1 MIRSRVEEL
10 TGNFDKRFLVVGD
23 VMLDRFV
30 WGNVERF
37 SPEAAACPVLEFER
51 ETKMLGGAGNVA
63 TNLLALGASSVCLT
77 GLVGRDRDGYELQH
91 RIGYGKI
98 EDLLLILDRPTT
110 TKTRFV
116 AEDKHLLRFD
126 RETLEP
132 ASESETKVILERI
145 SSRMQ
150 DVDAIIVQDYAK
162 GAVTPFL
169 IRELMKLAAENNTPV
184 FVDPKSDL
192 WPFFKGAALV
202 KPNLPEAMSA
212 FGVVGKEHEGLVE
225 RWGRSMLKYTRAGA
239 VVVTR
244 GRDGMSLF
252 TKEEEAWAVPQ
263 PVDVVDVSGAGD
275 TTMSTLVLSRL
286 AGATWVEAMELA
298 NVAAGVAVG
307 KRGTSTVTT
316 DELLDRY
323 PKE

>member
-1 MIRSRVEEL
+1 
-10 TGNFDKRFLVVGD
+10 
-23 VMLDRFV
+23 
-30 WGNVERF
+30 
-37 SPEAAACPVLEFER
+37 
-51 ETKMLGGAGNVA
+51 
-63 TNLLALGASSVCLT
+63 
-77 GLVGRDRDGYELQH
+77 
-91 RIGYGKI
+91 
-98 EDLLLILDRPTT
+98 
-110 TKTRFV
+110 
-116 AEDKHLLRFD
+116 
-126 RETLEP
+126 
-132 ASESETKVILERI
+132 
-145 SSRMQ
+145 
-150 DVDAIIVQDYAK
+150 
-162 GAVTPFL
+162 
-169 IRELMKLAAENNTPV
+169 
-184 FVDPKSDL
+184 
-192 WPFFKGAALV
+192 
-202 KPNLPEAMSA
+202 
-212 FGVVGKEHEGLVE
+212 
-225 RWGRSMLKYTRAGA
+225 MLKYTRAGA